1 VTPLL
6 ALLFAATPVS
16 LDEIRAAARQNLD
29 AVRAEMAL
37 TRAQADR
44 KEARS
49 VIFPQVDLSLGV
61 SELLAGPQRRFTTAP
76 QLQPDGSLT
85 FVQRPVDIPGF
96 AQGNFQ
102 LGLTV
107 NQLLYDGGR
116 WWNQLAR
123 TGALEEA
130 ARGQLVEQQAASE
143 LEATRRFYEL
153 LRAQLVLAVLDSA
166 VQRSA
171 ELLERAKG
179 LFDAGRAQRRDV
191 LDAEVNLGND
201 RIAVIRQRQA
211 IVTAQASLLQWVG
224 QRPREVVATT
234 PPGFEAPELIGSTGE
249 PDALVALARR
259 RRPLLQVLEA
269 QAKGARLSVE
279 IARADYLPRVSA
291 NAGYTRS
298 APSAELFV
306 DPGRQHTLSLGA
318 SLSWDLFSGLA
329 TQAQVE
335 RAETQRSE
343 LERQR
348 EQALIELESEVV
360 RASQALSA
368 QLEIHRL
375 AARNLELAEQSF
387 TAESQRYAAG
397 ASTSLSVRDAQVR
410 ALSASLTRLQT
421 RVDVEVARAALER
434 LVGGPIDSP
443 ETP

>member
-1 VTPLL
+1 
-6 ALLFAATPVS
+6 
-16 LDEIRAAARQNLD
+16 
-29 AVRAEMAL
+29 
-37 TRAQADR
+37 
-44 KEARS
+44 
-49 VIFPQVDLSLGV
+49 
-61 SELLAGPQRRFTTAP
+61 
-76 QLQPDGSLT
+76 
-85 FVQRPVDIPGF
+85 VQRPVDIPGF

-116 WWNQLAR
+116 WWTQLAR

-130 ARGQLVEQQAASE
+130 ARGQLMEQQAASE

-153 LRAQLVLAVLDSA
+153 LRAQLVLAVLESA
-166 VQRSA
+166 VQRSG

-211 IVTAQASLLQWVG
+211 IAAAQASLLQWVG
-224 QRPREVVATT
+224 QRPREVVATP
-234 PPGFEAPELIGSTGE
+234 PPGFEAGAPQVEGVVGNGRDVPLDPEV
-249 PDALVALARR
+249 LVGLARR
-259 RRPLLQVLEA
+259 RRPLLQVLDA

-279 IARADYLPRVSA
+279 IARADYLPRLSA
-291 NAGYTRS
+291 NAGYSRS
-298 APSAELFV
+298 APSAGLFV
-306 DPGRQHTLSLGA
+306 DPGRQHALSVGA

-335 RAETQRSE
+335 RAEAQRSE
-343 LERQR
+343 LDRQR
-348 EQALIELESEVV
+348 EQALVELESEVV
-360 RASQALSA
+360 RATQALAA

-375 AARNLELAEQSF
+375 SQRNLELAEQSF
-387 TAESQRYAAG
+387 SAESQRYAAG

-434 LVGGPIDSP
+434 LVGGRIDSL

>member
-1 VTPLL
+1 MTPLVL
-6 ALLFAATPVS
+6 MLVTATPVT
-16 LDEIRAAARQNLD
+16 LDEIRVAARRNLD
-29 AVRAEMAL
+29 AVRAELAV
-37 TRAQADR
+37 TRAAADR

-61 SELLAGPQRRFTTAP
+61 SELLAGPQRRFATAP

-85 FVQRPVDIPGF
+85 FVQRPVDLPGF
-96 AQGNFQ
+96 AQGTFQ

-153 LRAQLVLAVLDSA
+153 LRAQLVLSVLESA
-166 VQRSA
+166 VERSG

-179 LFDAGRAQRRDV
+179 LFEAGRAQRRDV

-211 IVTAQASLLQWVG
+211 IAAAQASLLQWVG
-224 QRPREVVATT
+224 QRPRDVEARA
-234 PPGFEAPELIGSTGE
+234 PAGFEADSSMPELQAE
-249 PDALVALARR
+249 ALVARARR
-259 RRPLLQVLEA
+259 QRPLLQVLEA
-269 QAKGARLSVE
+269 QAKGARLSVD
-279 IARADYLPRVSA
+279 IARADYLPRVTA
-291 NAGYTRS
+291 NAGYSRS

-306 DPGRQHTLSLGA
+306 DPGRQHALSLGA
-318 SLSWDLFSGLA
+318 ALSWDLFSGFA

-335 RAETQRSE
+335 RAEAQRTE
-343 LERQR
+343 LERQQ
-348 EQALIELESEVV
+348 EQALVELEAEIV
-360 RASQALSA
+360 RATQALAA
-368 QLEIHRL
+368 QLEIHRISQKG
-375 AARNLELAEQSF
+375 LELAEASF
-387 TAESQRYAAG
+387 SAESQRYAAG

-421 RVDVEVARAALER
+421 RVDVEVAKAALER
-434 LVGGPIDSP
+434 LVGGPLVDASEAP
-443 ETP
+443 